1 MARTLRFESAAGA
14 GEYVSWV
21 AAHTHEL
28 AGPVLPPATLAV
40 GEDGLLFT
48 LEPCPTCKKQLPT
61 QLAVWRR
68 GNAVGYVVAAG
79 RAAGSERVI
88 ALVRAV
94 DAATL
99 ASGSDPK
106 GSDPGG

>member
-1 MARTLRFESAAGA
+1 M
-14 GEYVSWV
+14 
-21 AAHTHEL
+21 
-28 AGPVLPPATLAV
+28 LPPATLAV

-68 GNAVGYVVAAG
+68 GNAVGNVLVAG
-79 RAAGSERVI
+79 RGAGRERVI
-88 ALVRAV
+88 ALVRDV

-99 ASGSDPK
+99 ASGSDLT